1 MHSRRTGRGPRAAA
15 AVAVIALAAAALTG
29 CGDAAKPGAQY
40 QGQSL
45 GTAEKPAPQITL
57 RNSLGTTVKL
67 SDFRGKAVLL
77 SFLYADC
84 PDVCPLIAAK
94 LAAVR
99 KRLGAQ
105 AGKVQLLTVS
115 VDPEGDTP
123 ARVNQFL
130 RAHGLTGDMQYLV
143 GSKHELVKSWRAY
156 AVGVRGAPGS
166 TDLAHSSVVYGITGL
181 GKQAVVYMPNFPIS
195 SVVHDVPVL
204 ARS

>member
-1 MHSRRTGRGPRAAA
+1 MHSRRAGRGLRAAA
-15 AVAVIALAAAALTG
+15 AALVVALSALALAA
-29 CGDAAKPGAQY
+29 CGDTSKASEQY
-40 QGQSL
+40 RGDPL
-45 GTAEKPAPQITL
+45 GSVAKPAPEIAL
-57 RNSLGTTVKL
+57 RNSLGAPVKL
-67 SDFRGKAVLL
+67 SGFRGKAVLL

-99 KRLGAQ
+99 RRLGTQ
-105 AGKVQLLTVS
+105 ADTVQLLAVS

-166 TDLAHSSVVYGITGL
+166 TDLAHSSVVYGITGS